1 MSILVVGGA
10 GCLGRAMLR
19 RFAKHGSAISVDLA
33 ESPEATQSVVV
44 VGEGGSCSQTSV
56 AAADKV
62 AAALLSCGL
71 DSVETIVCTA
81 GAWAGG
87 SVASEEGLQA
97 VDSMWQANV
106 QSAVTTA
113 HLATR
118 FLGTNGLVVF
128 SGAGAALGPTPG
140 MAGYGVAKAATH
152 QLASSLAASV
162 ETSVER
168 QGGDLP
174 FGASVATLLPN
185 VIDTPANRQA
195 MPDADFSVW
204 ASPDDIADM
213 VFSWS
218 QEVRQGAGG
227 VDAAKANVA
236 RPQNGAFLRLVT
248 ENWKT
253 SAEVLK

>member
-1 MSILVVGGA
+1 MPNEL
-10 GCLGRAMLR
+10 
-19 RFAKHGSAISVDLA
+19 
-33 ESPEATQSVVV
+33 Q
-44 VGEGGSCSQTSV
+44 
-56 AAADKV
+56 V

-97 VDSMWQANV
+97 VDRSVDIASLPAELLLMAGMPNKLLLLSWAYQRARRFCVFFLYLLSRVDPFLCRHGWGGSMWQANV

-152 QLASSLAASV
+152 QLARLTSS
-162 ETSVER
+162 T
-168 QGGDLP
+168 G
-174 FGASVATLLPN
+174 LL
-185 VIDTPANRQA
+185 
-195 MPDADFSVW
+195 
-204 ASPDDIADM
+204 
-213 VFSWS
+213 
-218 QEVRQGAGG
+218 
-227 VDAAKANVA
+227 
-236 RPQNGAFLRLVT
+236 
-248 ENWKT
+248 
-253 SAEVLK
+253 